1 MALSRRFTQR
11 ATDNIWPGFV
21 DAMTAL
27 LLVLMFV
34 LTIFMVI
41 QSVLSERILDQDT
54 ELDELTLQLSD
65 LADALGMERTR
76 AEELTGEVGQLTA
89 TLDEAKSDAAAQQAL
104 IATLTATVSTQRA
117 EIASQGAEIANQ
129 SARIAGFED
138 QVAALLSRAGELEV
152 QAAQLGD
159 TLAASEEDRAALQAT
174 LADTEAARDRA
185 LSEADALNLA
195 LAKLRTEVDAEAENA
210 RLAAARADA
219 FESLVKDLESR
230 NAAREGRLA
239 TLLAQLEQADA
250 AAKARSAELEEQ
262 SVSTAALQE
271 ELAAA
276 LSNLSAAEEARLS
289 ELAKSDDLK
298 ALLASR
304 EFDLSESEK
313 MRLAE
318 AAAAEAL
325 RKRLSDQETALTEA
339 EKNRLA
345 ELAAADALRERL
357 KNSDAELTAMTLALE
372 ERRREAEETLTL
384 LAAEQAARSRLE
396 GDLDSLT
403 TEREALAGEL
413 SEAEKA
419 AALLAVANLEL
430 EKFEAQSAEDAR
442 RVALLNEQVAALRTQ
457 LGGLQSMLDDATA
470 KDVEAQVQIQ
480 ALGSQLNTALAR
492 VASEQRAR
500 ADLEEAERRR
510 LEAESEVLKAD
521 AEQLALYRSE
531 FFGRLRDL
539 LGGQEGVRI
548 EGDRFVFSSEVLFDR
563 GEVALS
569 LQGRQEIAKVA
580 AILRRIAGE
589 IPAELDWV
597 IRVDGHTD
605 DIPVTGGRFQ
615 DNWELSQGRAL
626 SVVRYMINQLGIP
639 PDRLVA
645 AGFGEFNPINTEDSE
660 EARAQNRRIEL
671 KFTEK

>member
-65 LADALGMERTR
+65 LADALGIERQRT
-76 AEELTGEVGQLTA
+76 EELTGEVGQLTA
-89 TLDEAKSDAAAQQAL
+89 TLDEAQSDAAAQQAL
-104 IATLTATVSTQRA
+104 IANLTATVSTQRA

-129 SARIAGFED
+129 TARITGFEE
-138 QVAALLSRAGELEV
+138 QVAALLSRTGELES

-174 LADTEAARDRA
+174 LAETEVARDQA
-185 LSEADALNLA
+185 LSESEALNLA

-210 RLAAARADA
+210 RLAAARAEA
-219 FESLVKDLESR
+219 FESLVKDLETR
-230 NAAREGRLA
+230 NADREGRLA
-239 TLLAQLEQADA
+239 TLLAQLEQADIRA
-250 AAKARSAELEEQ
+250 AERAAQLEEQ
-262 SVSTAALQE
+262 SAAAATLREELTAALSDMSE
-271 ELAAA
+271 
-276 LSNLSAAEEARLS
+276 AEAARLA
-289 ELAKSDDLK
+289 ELAKTDELQ

-304 EFDLSESEK
+304 ESELSEREK
-313 MRLAE
+313 TRLVE

-325 RKRLSDQETALTEA
+325 QARLSELRTALTEA
-339 EKNRLA
+339 EKTRLA
-345 ELAAADALRERL
+345 ELAAAEALRERL
-357 KNSDAELTAMTLALE
+357 KNADAELTAMTLALE

-396 GDLDSLT
+396 GDLDSLR
-403 TEREALAGEL
+403 TEREALTGDL
-413 SEAEKA
+413 SAAEKD
-419 AALLAVANLEL
+419 AALLAVANAEL

-470 KDVEAQVQIQ
+470 RDVEAQVQIQ

-510 LEAESEVLKAD
+510 LEAESETLKAD

-605 DIPVTGGRFQ
+605 DIPVTGGRFR

-645 AGFGEFNPINTEDSE
+645 AGFGEFNPIDSADTE